1 MPTGDGEPVDFLTP
15 STMAL
20 AVMSSSLVA
29 LGISTG
35 FDRQYGVLKRL
46 GATPLGRG
54 GLVAGKITAIG
65 VVEVVQLLLL
75 AGVGLA
81 LGWSPGG
88 HPWMA
93 PMAFVLGTAAFGG
106 LGLLLAGTLRGT
118 VVLAAANAVY
128 LVLLAFGG
136 MAFRLDELPDG
147 ARAIAELFPAA
158 ALSEVVRWTLTDG
171 IETPDQGVDRA
182 HRVGRGDAA
191 GRGHGSSAG
200 TDRRRTPMTSSARPG
215 SGAIRSGGGA
225 GSLQR
230 LFDLVPRSSAVV
242 FGRRSWP
249 RLRLRPGSGGDWDR
263 DRHWWPSS
271 GRTGW

>member
-1 MPTGDGEPVDFLTP
+1 MIAPRWAALTRTELQLTSRQGEQLLVNVAIPLGILVFFTLVDVMPTGDGDPVDFLTP

-46 GATPLGRG
+46 GATRLGRG

-81 LGWSPGG
+81 LGWAPGG
-88 HPWMA
+88 QPWMA
-93 PMAFVLGTAAFGG
+93 PIAFVLGTAAFGG

-118 VVLAAANAVY
+118 VVLAAANAAY

-147 ARAIAELFPAA
+147 ARAVAELFPAA
-158 ALSEVVRWTLTDG
+158 ALSEVVRWSLTDG
-171 IETPDQGVDRA
+171 TETPTKAWIVLTVWA
-182 HRVGRGDAA
+182 VAMPLAA
-191 GRGHGSSAG
+191 
-200 TDRRRTPMTSSARPG
+200 ARFF
-215 SGAIRSGGGA
+215 R
-225 GSLQR
+225 
-230 LFDLVPRSSAVV
+230 
-242 FGRRSWP
+242 
-249 RLRLRPGSGGDWDR
+249 WD
-263 DRHWWPSS
+263 
-271 GRTGW
+271 